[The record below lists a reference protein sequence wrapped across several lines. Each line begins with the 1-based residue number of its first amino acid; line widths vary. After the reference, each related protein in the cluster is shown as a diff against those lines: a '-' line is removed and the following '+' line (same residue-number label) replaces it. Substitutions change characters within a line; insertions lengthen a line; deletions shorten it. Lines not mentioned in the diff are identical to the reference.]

1 MALRSGAM
9 RSRFWLA
16 SATLVLAA
24 CSGDSSS
31 NNETGAAAPPPPS
44 GSSPGSLASTAGVS
58 ANLAVVAGEIPLAV
72 VRPIDFTR
80 VARPV
85 AAPNLRFASLAAV
98 MSCGASGTR
107 DVSQATRDVDSP
119 YTDAAMLVTRT
130 VYSRCVEYA
139 GPPQDPTGATREL
152 HGIEEFG
159 EAGTADGTAL
169 FVAVGDAQAQQ
180 PLERRQ
186 RAVVGGVEHEE
197 ESLALG
203 RADAFLDD
211 RFDVDAQLRL
221 SRTFVVSTDGDTVAT
236 GNYRLG
242 SDAGPFRLASSNART
257 AFAIDGEFQFQSG
270 RCNPGPAQVA
280 TTRDLQYDP
289 VRNRF
294 VGGLLTFT
302 SALGTATAEFNADGT
317 VTLMDTQG
325 RTVTIDWRARSGPWD
340 GNPCFEP

>member
-1 MALRSGAM
+1 M
-9 RSRFWLA
+9 RSRLWVA
-16 SATLVLAA
+16 SATLLLAA
-24 CSGDSSS
+24 CGDGGSG
-31 NNETGAAAPPPPS
+31 NETGAASSPPPA
-44 GSSPGSLASTAGVS
+44 GSAPGSLATTAGVS

-72 VRPIDFTR
+72 VRPLDFTR
-80 VARPV
+80 VARQSF
-85 AAPNLRFASLAAV
+85 APPSFRYASLAAV

-107 DVSQATRDVDSP
+107 DVSQTTRDVNSP
-119 YTDAAMLVTRT
+119 YTDAAMAVTRT
-130 VYSRCVEYA
+130 VYARCVEFA

-152 HGIEEFG
+152 HGVEEFA
-159 EAGTADGTAL
+159 EAVTPDGTAL
-169 FVAVGDAQAQQ
+169 YVAVGDAQAQQ

-186 RAVVGGVEHEE
+186 RATVGGVGHEE

-203 RADAFLDD
+203 RADAFVDD

-221 SRTFVVSTDGDTVAT
+221 NRTFVVSVDRETVAT
-236 GNYRLG
+236 GSYRLG

-270 RCNPGPAQVA
+270 QCNPGPAQVA
-280 TTRDLQYDP
+280 TTRDLEYDP

-302 SALGTATAEFNADGT
+302 SAFGTATAEFNADGT

-325 RTVTIDWRARSGPWD
+325 RTITVDWRARVGPWE